1 MGCNAVSYRDGE
13 SVQNYK
19 VNMVRIKS
27 GEEITRMRDAGKLAA
42 EVLAYIEDFT
52 REGVTTGRLDALC
65 HEFIIRNGAVPAP
78 LNYHGYPKSICTSIN
93 NVVCHG
99 IPSNSVELKNGDIV
113 NVDVTVILN
122 GYHGDTSKTFIIGE
136 VPESVRL
143 LVERTQNAMYR
154 GIESV
159 RPGCYLYEV
168 GKAIEKYTSKFGY
181 GIVSD
186 YGGHGIGKLFHED
199 PHVYHFYT
207 PQNRI
212 RLKPGMCFTVEPMI
226 NMGGSEVVTSKTD
239 GWTVTTKDNSLS
251 AQFEHTVLVTENS
264 YEILTEL

>member
-1 MGCNAVSYRDGE
+1 MIPV
-13 SVQNYK
+13 
-19 VNMVRIKS
+19 KS
-27 GEEITRMRDAGKLAA
+27 PEEIIRMRAAGKLAA
-42 EVLAYIEDFT
+42 EVLVYIEKYME
-52 REGVTTGRLDALC
+52 EGVSTGRLDALC
-65 HEFIIRNGAVPAP
+65 HEFIIRNNAVPAP

-93 NVVCHG
+93 SVVCHG
-99 IPSNSVELKNGDIV
+99 IPSNSTELKNGDIV
-113 NVDVTVILN
+113 NVDITVILN
-122 GYHGDTSKTFIIGE
+122 GYHGDTSKTYIICD
-136 VPESVRL
+136 VPESTKL

-154 GIESV
+154 GIEAV
-159 RPGCYLYEV
+159 KPGSFLYEV

-186 YGGHGIGKLFHED
+186 YGGHGIGKHFHED

-212 RLKPGMCFTVEPMI
+212 RLKPGMCFTVEPMV
-226 NMGGSEVVTSKTD
+226 NMGGPEVVTSKKD

-251 AQFEHTVLVTENS
+251 AQFEHTVLVTENG